1 MTEREKKR
9 LNELLAKKE
18 AEEKADKEFFNQVKK
33 RKKEVLKVLGVKEA
47 EPNHYDQELRCIAY
61 EYGITVEN
69 LLWYIKSEQQI
80 NFYKRTH
87 S

>member
-1 MTEREKKR
+1 MTERERKR
-9 LNELLAKKE
+9 LDELLIKKE
-18 AEEKADKEFFNQVKK
+18 AEEKADKEFFSQVRK
-33 RKKEVLKVLGVKEA
+33 RKAEVLKVLGVKED
-47 EPNHYDQELRCIAY
+47 EPNHYEQELRNIAY

>member
-1 MTEREKKR
+1 MTERERKR
-9 LNELLAKKE
+9 LDELLIKKE
-18 AEEKADKEFFNQVKK
+18 AEEKADKEFFSQVRK
-33 RKKEVLKVLGVKEA
+33 RKAEVLKVLGVKKD
-47 EPNHYDQELRCIAY
+47 EPNHYEQELRGIAY

-69 LLWYIKSEQQI
+69 LLLYIKSEQQI

>member
-1 MTEREKKR
+1 MTEREKQR

-18 AEEKADKEFFNQVKK
+18 AEEKADKEFFRNVKK
-33 RKKEVLKVLGVKEA
+33 RRAEVLKVLGAKEA
-47 EPNHYDQELRCIAY
+47 ETNHYEQELRCIAS

-69 LLWYIKSEQQI
+69 LLCYIKSDQQI

-87 S
+87 R

>member
-1 MTEREKKR
+1 MTEREQQR

-18 AEEKADKEFFNQVKK
+18 AEEKADKEFFKSVKK
-33 RKKEVLKVLGVKEA
+33 RRSEVLKVLGVKEA
-47 EPNHYDQELRCIAY
+47 EPNHYEQELRCIAY

-69 LLWYIKSEQQI
+69 LLRYIKSDQQI

-87 S
+87 R